1 MSRARGLALLVLL
14 YAVIVYLI
22 PTPATITPQGWRQTA
37 IFICVIAGMVTE
49 PLPASAL
56 VLIGLTAMA
65 ANGTAMPSVLAGFAE
80 PSPKQKVP

>member
-1 MSRARGLALLVLL
+1 MSRTRGLAALVLL
-14 YAVIVYLI
+14 YLVLAHLI
-22 PTPATITPQGWRQTA
+22 PAPATITPQGWRQTA

-65 ANGTAMPSVLAGFAE
+65 ANGTPMREVL
-80 PSPKQKVP
+80 